1 MSVTGRPDGT
11 APGASDV
18 AADLREAGFVRLV
31 AGASGDALAA
41 LGTLAAALDAAG
53 TPFQAAV
60 SALPAGADRAT
71 DADLTLALGRPAA
84 AADAALGPGGVASH
98 AAYDVARDV
107 APSGSEPDPTLALA
121 GAVAAGTVPAA
132 LAEAAERA
140 GLERRPG
147 VAGPTDDP
155 VDAVTHSTLL
165 HAPVSGDRGAVADLL
180 AGVDTDAMDD
190 DARRRVASLVAAAVA
205 GDADATARG
214 AETVER
220 FFRPYAGGPFGTV
233 GGYADVLDALART
246 RPGLGVALVLG
257 AGDRESALAA
267 WRDHGRRIHRAVR
280 EATTGRYDGLLAVSH
295 DDAPVGSVAR
305 LVRDFRSPEPAVLA
319 VTDGEAAAVRT
330 ADTALDIGATMD
342 AAADAAGSAGGGT
355 PVRGRAV
362 FDADPAEFVV
372 GFREAL

>member
-1 MSVTGRPDGT
+1 MSATGRPDGT
-11 APGASDV
+11 APGTSDV
-18 AADLREAGFVRLV
+18 AAALSEAGFVRLV

-41 LGTLAAALDAAG
+41 LGSLAGALNAAG
-53 TPFQAAV
+53 TPFQATV
-60 SALPAGADRAT
+60 SALPAGVDRAT

-84 AADAALGPGGVASH
+84 AADAALGPGGVTSRV
-98 AAYDVARDV
+98 AYDVAQE
-107 APSGSEPDPTLALA
+107 AGPAGFQPDPALALA
-121 GAVAAGTVPAA
+121 GAVAAGTVPTD
-132 LAEAAERA
+132 LAEAAEQA

-155 VDAVTHSTLL
+155 VDAVAHSALL
-165 HAPVSGDRGAVADLL
+165 HAPVSGDRDAAADLL

-190 DARRRVASLVAAAVA
+190 DACRRVASLVAAAVA
-205 GDADATARG
+205 GDSDATARG
-214 AETVER
+214 AETVEQ
-220 FFRPYAGGPFGTV
+220 FLRPYAGGPFGTV

-267 WRDHGRRIHRAVR
+267 WRDHGMRTHRAVR

-295 DDAPVGSVAR
+295 DSAPVGTVAR

-330 ADTALDIGATMD
+330 ADAALDLGATMD
-342 AAADAAGSAGGGT
+342 TAADAAGGTGGGT

-362 FDADPAEFVV
+362 FDADPTEFVV
-372 GFREAL
+372 AFREAL